1 MSILDVVFLLLVA
14 NGAPILA
21 DCLLRKKLSIA
32 LDAGLLFT
40 DGQPIFGT
48 SKTVRGIAASIVVTT
63 VAALVIGQSPVIGL
77 LLGAVA
83 MTGDL
88 ASSFLKRRLRLAPT
102 SRTFGLDYVPEAL
115 LPALVLAA
123 ISDLATIDVV
133 AITAI
138 FVLLATIISPLL
150 HSFGIRKQ
158 PY

>member
-1 MSILDVVFLLLVA
+1 MSIFDVVFLLLAA

-32 LDAGLLFT
+32 LDAGLLFM

-48 SKTVRGIAASIVVTT
+48 SKTVRGVAASIVATT
-63 VAALVIGQSPVIGL
+63 SAALVIGQSLAIGL
-77 LLGAVA
+77 LVGAVA

-88 ASSFLKRRLRLAPT
+88 ASSFLKRRLRLAAT
-102 SRTFGLDYVPEAL
+102 NRLFGLDHIPEAL

-123 ISDLATIDVV
+123 ISDLATTDAFV
-133 AITAI
+133 ITAI

-150 HSFGIRKQ
+150 HTFGIRKQ

>member
-1 MSILDVVFLLLVA
+1 MSIFDVVFLLLVA

-40 DGQPIFGT
+40 DGQPIFGR

-63 VAALVIGQSPVIGL
+63 GAALVIGQSPAIGL
-77 LLGAVA
+77 LVGAVA
-83 MTGDL
+83 MIGDL
-88 ASSFLKRRLRLAPT
+88 ASSFLKRRLRLTAT
-102 SRTFGLDYVPEAL
+102 RRSFGLDHVSEAL

-123 ISDLATIDVV
+123 ISDLAATDVV
-133 AITAI
+133 AITVM
-138 FVLLATIISPLL
+138 FVLVATIISPLL
-150 HSFGIRKQ
+150 HTFGIRKQ

>member
-1 MSILDVVFLLLVA
+1 MSIFDVVFLLLVA

-32 LDAGLLFT
+32 LDAGLLFM

-48 SKTVRGIAASIVVTT
+48 SKTVRGVVASIVVTT
-63 VAALVIGQSPVIGL
+63 VAALVIGQSPAIGL

-102 SRTFGLDYVPEAL
+102 SRSFGLDYVPEAL

-150 HSFGIRKQ
+150 HTFGNRKQ